1 MEIYI
6 GKDGQVLGPYR
17 EGEIHTRLEDG
28 SFDGAELACHGGL
41 DKWVSLQELGELN
54 ETIKEDQSAHEVEL
68 KKMKIEHEME
78 LRELQRTIEEER
90 AAHRREVEILTATK
104 GAETAKLNQ
113 EVRTLEETNS
123 IMSQEAESLQAKIK
137 EYEAALQSSPEETIS
152 FQQEKIQDLES
163 QNKELA
169 QKHQKAS
176 RQLVKLE
183 VEQATAEVMREYQAA
198 RKAEKKE
205 DT

>member
-6 GKDGQVLGPYR
+6 SKDSQILGPYK

-28 SFDGAELACHGGL
+28 SFDGAELACHGDL

-54 ETIKEDQSAHEVEL
+54 ETIKEDQPAHEVDLKRMEQVVEL
-68 KKMKIEHEME
+68 MK
-78 LRELQRTIEEER
+78 LQKTIEEER
-90 AAHRREVEILTATK
+90 IAHGRAIGLLDAEK
-104 GAETAKLNQ
+104 GAEIAKLNQ
-113 EVRTLEETNS
+113 EVRRLEETNC

-137 EYEAALQSSPEETIS
+137 EYEEALQSSPEETIS

>member
-1 MEIYI
+1 
-6 GKDGQVLGPYR
+6 
-17 EGEIHTRLEDG
+17 
-28 SFDGAELACHGGL
+28 
-41 DKWVSLQELGELN
+41 
-54 ETIKEDQSAHEVEL
+54 
-68 KKMKIEHEME
+68 
-78 LRELQRTIEEER
+78 
-90 AAHRREVEILTATK
+90 
-104 GAETAKLNQ
+104 
-113 EVRTLEETNS
+113 
-123 IMSQEAESLQAKIK
+123 MSQEAKSLQAKIK
-137 EYEAALQSSPEETIS
+137 EYEVALQSSPEETIS
-152 FQQEKIQDLES
+152 FQQKKIQDLES

>member
-17 EGEIHTRLEDG
+17 EDEIRTRLDEGIYDG
-28 SFDGAELACHGGL
+28 TELACHGDF
-41 DKWVSLQELGELN
+41 DKWVKLQELGELN
-54 ETIKEDQSAHEVEL
+54 EKVKEEQSAHEVEL
-68 KKMKIEHEME
+68 KNLKVEHEME
-78 LRELQRTIEEER
+78 SRELQRTIEEER
-90 AAHRREVEILTATK
+90 STHGRAI
-104 GAETAKLNQ
+104 AELNAGKSAGIAKLNADN
-113 EVRTLEETNS
+113 RMLEETNC

-137 EYEAALQSSPEETIS
+137 EYEVALQSSPEETIS
-152 FQQEKIQDLES
+152 FQQKKIQDLES

-183 VEQATAEVMREYQAA
+183 AEQATAEVMREYQAA
-198 RKAEKKE
+198 RKAEEKS
-205 DT
+205 D

>member
-1 MEIYI
+1 MHHPEEQTIS
-6 GKDGQVLGPYR
+6 GFNESWKVL
-17 EGEIHTRLEDG
+17 E
-28 SFDGAELACHGGL
+28 
-41 DKWVSLQELGELN
+41 
-54 ETIKEDQSAHEVEL
+54 
-68 KKMKIEHEME
+68 
-78 LRELQRTIEEER
+78 TIEEER

-152 FQQEKIQDLES
+152 FQQGKIQDLES

>member
-6 GKDGQVLGPYR
+6 SKDSQILGPYK

-28 SFDGAELACHGGL
+28 SFDGTELACHGDL

-54 ETIKEDQSAHEVEL
+54 ETIKEDQPAHEVDLKRMEQVVEL
-68 KKMKIEHEME
+68 MK
-78 LRELQRTIEEER
+78 LQKTIEEER
-90 AAHRREVEILTATK
+90 IAHGRAIGLLDAEK
-104 GAETAKLNQ
+104 GAEIAKLNQ
-113 EVRTLEETNS
+113 EVRRLEETNC

-137 EYEAALQSSPEETIS
+137 EYEEALQSSPEETIS

>member
-54 ETIKEDQSAHEVEL
+54 ETIKEDQPAHEVDLKRMEQVVEL
-68 KKMKIEHEME
+68 MK
-78 LRELQRTIEEER
+78 LQKTIEEER
-90 AAHRREVEILTATK
+90 IAHGRAIGLLDAEK
-104 GAETAKLNQ
+104 GAEIAKLN
-113 EVRTLEETNS
+113 EEIRRLEETNC
-123 IMSQEAESLQAKIK
+123 IMSQKAESLQANFK
-137 EYEAALQSSPEETIS
+137 EYEEAFQSSSEKTIS
-152 FQQEKIQDLES
+152 FQRGMIQDQQAQIVELTKQVAVLEAEQMMADHKRIS
-163 QNKELA
+163 Q
-169 QKHQKAS
+169 
-176 RQLVKLE
+176 
-183 VEQATAEVMREYQAA
+183 AE
-198 RKAEKKE
+198 AEKKE